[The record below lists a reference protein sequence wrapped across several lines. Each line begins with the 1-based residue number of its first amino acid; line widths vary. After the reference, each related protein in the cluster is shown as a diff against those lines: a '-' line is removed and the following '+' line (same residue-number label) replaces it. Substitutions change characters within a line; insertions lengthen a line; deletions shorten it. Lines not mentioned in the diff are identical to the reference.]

1 MKRVL
6 QLFRVASVT
15 TMGHTAT
22 LESTLL
28 VEFHGSLGEQTPGT
42 GTWAY
47 SRSNVDR
54 SYGSKQIGVSVG
66 VLVIFELFDN
76 FSI

>member
-22 LESTLL
+22 LEST
-28 VEFHGSLGEQTPGT
+28 VTGGVPWKPRRQTPGT
-42 GTWAY
+42 GTWATAAPMWTEATA
-47 SRSNVDR
+47 V
-54 SYGSKQIGVSVG
+54 SKLAFLFG

>member
-6 QLFRVASVT
+6 QLFRVASVEPVENT
-15 TMGHTAT
+15 TSLDTTVSGGVLWSTLQKAPGSGVFTTVAPIVSETAT
-22 LESTLL
+22 LSHMAFLF
-28 VEFHGSLGEQTPGT
+28 V
-42 GTWAY
+42 
-47 SRSNVDR
+47 
-54 SYGSKQIGVSVG
+54 